1 MRDMHTKINLDSI
14 LRELMDEYDRTLK
27 QLLSLDSSIDNLPKR
42 LKLAF
47 KLRKILQLIYL
58 IKFGVLV

>member
-1 MRDMHTKINLDSI
+1 LRDMHTKINLDSI

>member
-1 MRDMHTKINLDSI
+1 MHTKINLDSI